1 MNFVLSLFP
10 GLELLDRAFRSE
22 GFFVVAGPDRLL
34 GGDIREFH
42 APTGRFDGVIGGS
55 PCQSFSALANLVR
68 AKGLE
73 PRFGNLVPE
82 FERVVEEAQ
91 PLWFLH
97 ENVPRAPIP
106 QPAGYAVRD
115 FTVCNSSIEGEDGL
129 GQEQE
134 RVRRF
139 TFGIRGAGPAPNL
152 LRWIPRAALRLPAQL
167 RSGAVSQTHV
177 DNSPQAKGRVRVN
190 GIVRTEAPGQRRPTK
205 EVLAE
210 RSQTVDF
217 ETVAAHA
224 LNGSTAEMPDDFT
237 AVSPTG
243 KVMRF
248 RKPAVLADARETPV
262 AIGGSSK
269 PKLRLPP
276 LTGENGTKYETPR
289 VRVPPVCND
298 HVDEHR
304 PERLRQAAI
313 TGAHQTSRRPKG
325 GHGERRSLPEMLR
338 LQGLPED
345 LLDDQPFTAKA
356 ARKMVAN
363 GVPMPLGLAVARAV
377 RMALE
382 SIADPA
388 GDLLAWRD
396 DEITALIRGGVS
408 CDA

>member
-1 MNFVLSLFP
+1 MIDSLVLSLFP
-10 GLELLDRAFRSE
+10 GLELLDRAFRAE
-22 GFFVVAGPDRLL
+22 GFCVVAGPDRLL

-42 APTGRFDGVIGGS
+42 APAGRFDGVIGGS

-82 FERVVEEAQ
+82 FERVVEEAA

-106 QPAGYAVRD
+106 RPAGYAVQP

-134 RVRRF
+134 RVRTF
-139 TFGIRGAGPAPNL
+139 TFGVRSASSAPNL
-152 LRWIPRAALRLPAQL
+152 LRWIPRAALRLPAAS
-167 RSGAVSQTHV
+167 RTSVISGFV
-177 DNSPQAKGRVRVN
+177 DNSPEAKRRVPSVF
-190 GIVRTEAPGQRRPTK
+190 GDG
-205 EVLAE
+205 
-210 RSQTVDF
+210 
-217 ETVAAHA
+217 
-224 LNGSTAEMPDDFT
+224 
-237 AVSPTG
+237 
-243 KVMRF
+243 
-248 RKPAVLADARETPV
+248 RETRDR
-262 AIGGSSK
+262 

-289 VRVPPVCND
+289 S
-298 HVDEHR
+298 
-304 PERLRQAAI
+304 RQPGL
-313 TGAHQTSRRPKG
+313 TGAHQCRHRPKG

-377 RMALE
+377 RKSLE
-382 SIADPA
+382 SIADA
-388 GDLLAWRD
+388 TGDLIAWRD
-396 DEITALIRGGVS
+396 DEITALIRDAVS
-408 CDA
+408 FDARY